1 LIPKEAENPTMAKKS
16 GDVGKFKQALDKQN
30 KLERGRGGKA
40 KHKRDAAE
48 GEAAK
53 HGLGALEKQSKGR
66 PKQAAASQKATTKKS
81 PQSAR
86 SQAR

>member
-1 LIPKEAENPTMAKKS
+1 MAKTD

-30 KLERGRGGKA
+30 QAENRRSGPA
-40 KHKRDAAE
+40 KHKRDTAE

-53 HGLGALEKQSKGR
+53 HGLGALERHSKGR
-66 PKQAAASQKATTKKS
+66 PKQSQKATTKKS

>member
-1 LIPKEAENPTMAKKS
+1 MASKN
-16 GDVGKFKQALDKQN
+16 GDVGKFKQALDRQN
-30 KLERGRGGKA
+30 KLERGRKGPEKRR
-40 KHKRDAAE
+40 RDAAE

-53 HGLGALEKQSKGR
+53 QGLGMLEKQSKGR
-66 PKQAAASQKATTKKS
+66 PKQGSTRQTATTRKS

>member
-1 LIPKEAENPTMAKKS
+1 MASKN

-30 KLERGRGGKA
+30 KLERGRSGTTR
-40 KHKRDAAE
+40 HRRDTAE

-53 HGLGALEKQSKGR
+53 HGLGALEKHSKGR
-66 PKQAAASQKATTKKS
+66 PKQATMKQKATTKKS

-86 SQAR
+86 SQSR

>member
-1 LIPKEAENPTMAKKS
+1 MAKTN
-16 GDVGKFKQALDKQN
+16 GDVGKFKRAIDKQN
-30 KLERGRGGKA
+30 KLERGRSGA
-40 KHKRDAAE
+40 TKHRRDTAE

-53 HGLGALEKQSKGR
+53 HGLGALEKHSKGR
-66 PKQAAASQKATTKKS
+66 PKQTATTKKS

>member
-1 LIPKEAENPTMAKKS
+1 MAEKN

-30 KLERGRGGKA
+30 QLERSRGGKA
-40 KHKRDAAE
+40 KHRRDTAE

-66 PKQAAASQKATTKKS
+66 PKQAAATQKATTRKS

>member
-1 LIPKEAENPTMAKKS
+1 MAKKN

-30 KLERGRGGKA
+30 KLERSRGGAA
-40 KHKRDAAE
+40 KKKRATVE

-53 HGLGALEKQSKGR
+53 HGLGALERHSKGR
-66 PKQAAASQKATTKKS
+66 PKQAAASQKATTRKS